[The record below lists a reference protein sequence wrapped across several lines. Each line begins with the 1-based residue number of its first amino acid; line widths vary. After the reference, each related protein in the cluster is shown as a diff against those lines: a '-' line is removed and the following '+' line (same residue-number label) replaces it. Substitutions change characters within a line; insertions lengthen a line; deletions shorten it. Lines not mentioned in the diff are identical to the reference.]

1 MSSLF
6 DATKDL
12 RDLVALAAGTEAIDE
27 VLTQA
32 LDGLNDL
39 VPHDLAVVLQLDGES
54 LKVLAARGELASDQV
69 LEHSLDLKT
78 HPTIRRALETRRPA
92 ILQESDHSGPEK
104 DPYHGLVDL
113 PDGHSCM
120 IIPLYSAGEILGL
133 MTFDRVV
140 CGTYDQSTIQMADAY
155 GQVVSLALRFSE
167 QAKLLTRYR
176 HLLDERNRVLK
187 AEGGQES
194 RAVEMLEKSRSPLM
208 RDLIRQTQ
216 QVAMTDAPVLI
227 NGETGTG
234 KEVLAQALHDW
245 SPRHSQPFLKINCAA
260 IPENLIESELFGHV
274 VGAFT
279 GASKPRPGRFLAAN
293 GGTLLLDEIGDM
305 PPAAQ
310 AKLLR
315 VLQEGTF
322 EPVGSDRT
330 VKVDVRILAATHQNL
345 DQLVAAGRFRQDLY
359 YRLDVFP
366 LMIPPLRERR
376 EDLHLLALE
385 ILESIAR
392 RTGRGPWTLGPG
404 AENEL
409 AAQPWPGNVRQLV
422 NALERAT
429 ILKPN
434 GRLDARF
441 LSGKP
446 QVSAASSGR
455 AGAEAEV
462 WSLVEVE
469 RRHLI
474 RALQK
479 THGKIYGDDGAAT
492 LLEMKP
498 TTLQSRL
505 KKLGV
510 RGRNYKESG

>member
-12 RDLVALAAGTEAIDE
+12 RDLVALAADTEAIDQ
-27 VLTQA
+27 VLTHA

-39 VPHDLAVVLQLDGES
+39 VPHDLAVVLQLDGDN
-54 LKVLAARGELASDQV
+54 LKVLAARGELASADIMN
-69 LEHSLDLKT
+69 HSLDLKT
-78 HPTIRRALETRRPA
+78 HPTIRRALENRRPA
-92 ILQESDHSGPEK
+92 ILEEQDHAGPEK
-104 DPYHGLVDL
+104 DPYHDLLDL

-120 IIPLYSAGEILGL
+120 IVPLYSAGEILGL

-167 QAKLLTRYR
+167 QANLLNRYR
-176 HLLDERNRVLK
+176 LLLDERNRVLK
-187 AEGGQES
+187 AENGQES
-194 RAVEMLEKSRSPLM
+194 RAVEMLEKSSSPLM
-208 RDLIRQTQ
+208 KDMIRQAQ

-234 KEVLAQALHDW
+234 KEVLAQAVHDW
-245 SPRHSQPFLKINCAA
+245 STRHAQPFLKINCAA

-279 GASKPRPGRFLAAN
+279 GASKSRPGRFLAAN

-330 VKVDVRILAATHQNL
+330 VKVDVRILAATHQDL
-345 DQLVAAGRFRQDLY
+345 EQLVAEGRFRQDLF

-366 LMIPPLRERR
+366 LMIPPLRERQ
-376 EDLHLLALE
+376 EDLPLLAVE
-385 ILESIAR
+385 ILEAIAR

-404 AENEL
+404 ANLEL
-409 AAQPWPGNVRQLV
+409 AGQPWPGNVRQLV

-441 LSGKP
+441 LSGRP
-446 QVSAASSGR
+446 QVRVPGENVP
-455 AGAEAEV
+455 GTEV
-462 WSLVEVE
+462 VVWPLVEME
-469 RRHLI
+469 RRHFI
-474 RALQK
+474 RVLHK
-479 THGKIYGDDGAAT
+479 TNGKIYGDDGAAA

-505 KKLGV
+505 KKLGIK
-510 RGRNYKESG
+510 RASS